1 MAAENKVGYIC
12 DYPIYGQIAGVNAF
26 ALGVQMVNPRA
37 KVYLEWSCIDG
48 VETAVNRLKDKGI
61 SIISSQDLKK
71 ASYEDKSAYGLY
83 EYKEDKKI
91 NLAMP
96 IWNWGIYYEKLI
108 RSIMNNTFRTEYES
122 STTTI
127 K

>member
-61 SIISSQDLKK
+61 SIISSQD
-71 ASYEDKSAYGLY
+71 
-83 EYKEDKKI
+83 
-91 NLAMP
+91 
-96 IWNWGIYYEKLI
+96 
-108 RSIMNNTFRTEYES
+108 
-122 STTTI
+122 
-127 K
+127 